1 MLIYNTTFHVEEAVL
16 QKFLCFVK
24 DVYFPAVTEGG
35 YLTHPRLVHLMSD
48 VGDKLMGYAIMADC
62 PGEVMDIKR
71 WRVATGDKLIAQLT
85 AEFGTKVLTFSTAMK
100 VIKE

>member
-24 DVYFPAVTEGG
+24 DEYFPAVTEGG
-35 YLTHPRLVHLMSD
+35 YLTHPRLVHLMGD
-48 VGDKLMGYAIMADC
+48 VGEGLIGYAVMADC
-62 PGEVMDIKR
+62 PGEILDIKR
-71 WRVATGDKLIAQLT
+71 WRDATGNRLIQKLT
-85 AEFGTKVLTFSTAMK
+85 ADFGTKVLSFSTAMK